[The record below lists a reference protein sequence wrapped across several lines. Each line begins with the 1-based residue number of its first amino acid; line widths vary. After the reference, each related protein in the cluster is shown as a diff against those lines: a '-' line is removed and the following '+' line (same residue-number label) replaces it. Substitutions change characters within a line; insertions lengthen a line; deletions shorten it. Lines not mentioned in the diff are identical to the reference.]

1 MNDFLSKEE
10 CFRLLEKY
18 GSPLYVYDE
27 ETIRKRS
34 REMAG
39 LLSDKHFKVDYSVK
53 ANTNIEL
60 LKIIKEEGLHVDA
73 MSLGELASNK
83 KAGFKSDEII
93 YVCNNISSSEMK
105 EVIKEHV
112 LISVDSISQ
121 LETFGKINPNGEVM
135 IRFNP
140 GVGAGHH
147 EKVITGGHKTK
158 FGVQKEFIDD
168 VKKVVKKYNL
178 KVVGINQHIGS
189 LFLDYKSYIEGVKNI
204 LEIASYFDN
213 LRIINLGGGFGVPYH
228 GEDRLDLNKLSSEL
242 DKLLDEFLNSYDNK
256 EVTFYVEP
264 GRYVVCEAGILLGT
278 ITSIKDN
285 YNTKYL
291 GCDIGFNILSRPIL
305 YDSYHEIKVLQR
317 KPNRRKE
324 TYTVVGNICESGD
337 ILGKDRLLSEASVED
352 VIVVYNTGAYGYSM
366 ASNYNLRC
374 RPAEVLITQDHKD
387 ILIRKRDTIDSMLS
401 GF

>member
-1 MNDFLSKEE
+1 MNDFLSKDE

-121 LETFGKINPNGEVM
+121 LETYGKINPNGEVM

-158 FGVQKEFIDD
+158 FHHF
-168 VKKVVKKYNL
+168 
-178 KVVGINQHIGS
+178 
-189 LFLDYKSYIEGVKNI
+189 
-204 LEIASYFDN
+204 
-213 LRIINLGGGFGVPYH
+213 
-228 GEDRLDLNKLSSEL
+228 
-242 DKLLDEFLNSYDNK
+242 
-256 EVTFYVEP
+256 
-264 GRYVVCEAGILLGT
+264 
-278 ITSIKDN
+278 
-285 YNTKYL
+285 
-291 GCDIGFNILSRPIL
+291 
-305 YDSYHEIKVLQR
+305 
-317 KPNRRKE
+317 
-324 TYTVVGNICESGD
+324 
-337 ILGKDRLLSEASVED
+337 
-352 VIVVYNTGAYGYSM
+352 
-366 ASNYNLRC
+366 
-374 RPAEVLITQDHKD
+374 
-387 ILIRKRDTIDSMLS
+387 
-401 GF
+401 